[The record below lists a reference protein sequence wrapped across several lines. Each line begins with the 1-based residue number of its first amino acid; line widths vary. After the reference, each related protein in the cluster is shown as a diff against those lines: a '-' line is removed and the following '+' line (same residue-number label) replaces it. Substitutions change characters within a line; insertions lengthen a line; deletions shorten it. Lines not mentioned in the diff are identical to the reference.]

1 MAVNQVHQMD
11 TSLPYPLECQ
21 GLHFSYGKE
30 RPILKGV
37 SHAMGRGTFTAL
49 LGRNGSGK
57 TTLLHCLNGINRVS
71 AESVFIHGKDI
82 HSLSANAVA
91 RQVSL
96 VLQETPDI
104 FPFTVIDV
112 VVMGRAPF
120 LKMAQSPDAED
131 YVLAKKALADL
142 GIEQLAQAN
151 FNQISGGERRMVL
164 LAAALVQSSE
174 IMLLDEPTNHLDF
187 KNQYLILSCIKKLC
201 NQRGTTAI
209 AAMHDPNM
217 AMLFADEV
225 VLLKNGEIFDA
236 GPAGKVMTKSNMDI
250 LYETETTAFPFAGTR
265 QFFIPT
271 EALHDTMEKS

>member
-1 MAVNQVHQMD
+1 MGMIPVDQLE
-11 TSLPYPLECQ
+11 TPLECQ
-21 GLHFSYGKE
+21 ALHFSYGKG
-30 RPILKGV
+30 RAILTGV

-57 TTLLHCLNGINRVS
+57 TTLLHCFNGINRVS
-71 AESVFIHGKDI
+71 VGSVFIHGEDI
-82 HSLSANAVA
+82 HALGPNAVA

-96 VLQETPDI
+96 VIQETPDI

-120 LKMAQSPDAED
+120 LKIAQSPDAED

-142 GIEQLAQAN
+142 GIEHLAQAN
-151 FNQISGGERRMVL
+151 FNRISGGERRMVL

-187 KNQYLILSCIKKLC
+187 KNQHLILSCIKKLC
-201 NQRGTTAI
+201 KERGTTAI
-209 AAMHDPNM
+209 AAMHDPNL

-225 VLLKNGEIFDA
+225 VLLKNGQIFDA
-236 GPAGKVMTKSNMDI
+236 GPAEKVMTKSNMDV
-250 LYETETTAFPFAGTR
+250 LYDTETTAFPFAGTR

-271 EALHDTMEKS
+271 EALHEPMEK